1 MRKLTLLDLGQKD
14 YSEVWDIQK
23 DLVEKVIS
31 GASQDTLV
39 LVEHTPVVT
48 LGRQGSEED
57 VLVSSEDLSRR
68 GIQLFKVDRG
78 GRATF
83 HGPGQ
88 LVAYPILSLSGRER
102 DIHRHLR
109 NLEEVIIELL
119 AVLGLRGE
127 RREGQTGVWIDGQKV
142 ASIGIGVKKWVTY
155 HGLALNVDIELDYFS
170 LIDPCGLGR
179 AKVTS
184 LAKVLS
190 SQVRMGKIKKYFVS
204 SFSEVFKRTLLLK
217 SYPDFLSERS
227 RAMASF
233 R

>member
-1 MRKLTLLDLGQKD
+1 VRKLTLLDLGQKD

-23 DLVEKVIS
+23 DLVEKVLS
-31 GASQDTLV
+31 GACQDTLV

-48 LGRQGSEED
+48 LGRRGSEED
-57 VLVSSEDLSRR
+57 VLVSFEDLSRR

-88 LVAYPILSLSGRER
+88 LVAYPILSLLGQDR
-102 DIHRHLR
+102 DIHTYLR

-127 RREGQTGVWIDGQKV
+127 RREGQTGVWINEQKV
-142 ASIGIGVKKWVTY
+142 ASVGIGVKKWVTY

-190 SQVRMGKIKKYFVS
+190 SQVGMDQIKKYFVS
-204 SFSEVFKRTLLLK
+204 SFSEVFKMMLIPE
-217 SYPDFLSERS
+217 SYSDFPSEPS
-227 RAMASF
+227 QEMASF